1 MPRILLLL
9 LVAGC
14 ATPGRDLHRGA
25 AVAPRPPPVLP
36 GHGAPVVG
44 QPGQGAPE
52 YPRSPHRRILPPS
65 REPGLWAGDAPQASR
80 SGPQGEPELTKAAPQ
95 REALRAA
102 DEAEAKDE
110 ESARVEASA
119 EASGEPPNCDG
130 QNHHV
135 ISRPIAKKLEDH
147 EILHGLYEP
156 RDERL
161 VAKAKDKASH
171 CGYQEWHREVD
182 EEVIDWLSQYSR
194 ATPQQFMSKLREI
207 YNRKE
212 MRERFPNGFGPGK

>member
-1 MPRILLLL
+1 MR
-9 LVAGC
+9 
-14 ATPGRDLHRGA
+14 
-25 AVAPRPPPVLP
+25 P
-36 GHGAPVVG
+36 GHGAPQVG
-44 QPGQGAPE
+44 QPGLHPRE
-52 YPRSPHRRILPPS
+52 YPRSPHRRVLPPT

-80 SGPQGEPELTKAAPQ
+80 SEPQGKPELTKAAPQ
-95 REALRAA
+95 REAFRATE
-102 DEAEAKDE
+102 EAEANDE
-110 ESARVEASA
+110 EFVGVEASA
-119 EASGEPPNCDG
+119 EASGEPPNCYG

-135 ISRPIAKKLEDH
+135 ISRPIAKKLADH

-171 CGYQEWHREVD
+171 CGYQEWHRKVD
-182 EEVIDWLSQYSR
+182 EEVIDWLSQYPR
-194 ATPQQFMSKLREI
+194 AAPQQFMSKLREI